1 MHDFKSLIL
10 PGRKTHISKSCISS
24 VFALLSVKHQQTCLC
39 KLYCWC
45 LIVHKLFNLWFQV
58 YLSEFLCVVSGH
70 TRFYRFPTYGSTI
83 CFFNIVRWRK
93 KKARS
98 AQHKLI
104 SWGSPLSS
112 FLLFFIFYCVC
123 SIKIT
128 SGIKICTSVACSEI
142 LFSPSCSSVV
152 LKSHWVCVSF

>member
-1 MHDFKSLIL
+1 MHDFKSLIQ
-10 PGRKTHISKSCISS
+10 PGRKTHISKSYISS

-45 LIVHKLFNLWFQV
+45 LIVHKLLNLWFQV

-93 KKARS
+93 KK
-98 AQHKLI
+98 KLALLKLRKPPQLI
-104 SWGSPLSS
+104 FVIFY
-112 FLLFFIFYCVC
+112 FLLCFDKNYQWNKNMYIGCMQWN
-123 SIKIT
+123 
-128 SGIKICTSVACSEI
+128 SV
-142 LFSPSCSSVV
+142 
-152 LKSHWVCVSF
+152 

>member
-1 MHDFKSLIL
+1 MHDFKSLIQ
-10 PGRKTHISKSCISS
+10 PGRITHISESYISS

-45 LIVHKLFNLWFQV
+45 LIVHKLSNLWFQV

-93 KKARS
+93 KKSSLCS
-98 AQHKLI
+98 AQTDKLRKPPQLI
-104 SWGSPLSS
+104 
-112 FLLFFIFYCVC
+112 FVIFYCVC